1 MNATSVLRAR
11 LARVV
16 PLDERITATGY
27 LALGLAIAYLVMF
40 DQGQAQELLLGSNV
54 LQHNLVHEFFHDGR
68 HLGSVP
74 CH

>member
-11 LARVV
+11 LSGVV
-16 PLDERITATGY
+16 QLDERITATGY
-27 LALGLAIAYLVMF
+27 LTLGLAIVYLVMF
-40 DQGQAQELLLGSNV
+40 DQGQAQELLLGSNLV
-54 LQHNLVHEFFHDGR
+54 QHNLLHEFFHDGR